1 MDIVIYTNPETL
13 LDKRRPDFNC
23 WWAMKRLPKNLQIG
37 DRIYFAVKGEI
48 QGSFKFDCLDY
59 ERDEREVICFKSDS
73 WEQADEYADWIFC
86 KPFRG
91 FRYKWWKDKDN

>member
-13 LDKRRPDFNC
+13 LHKRRPDFYC
-23 WWAMKRLPKNLQIG
+23 WWSMKRLPKNLQEG

-48 QGSFKFDCLDY
+48 QGSFKFDCFDY
-59 ERDEREVICFKSDS
+59 ERDEGEVLCFNSNS

-91 FRYKWWKDKDN
+91 FRYRWWK